1 MNDFSA
7 FRKIDRKILVVFL
20 VVIAIAVV
28 NAVISTVTIR
38 NSHATIS
45 DNVSTTNPSLQSISR
60 FQLLVNRSRML
71 VTNWVYFPQRY
82 SDKEELRQ
90 LNDIDF
96 IQLDGRLR
104 SLTAHWDDTLQRG
117 KLETLLGDYR
127 RLSEAET
134 RIMRLLSTPH
144 DYSDPSRVNQAVALL
159 ELEVIP
165 RSEAISYSLQ
175 QILDRRMALASS
187 QQDRILYSFNK
198 LQVHVL
204 GIALLII
211 CSILFAAFMISRS
224 VILPVLHV
232 RKAILK
238 MGRGELP
245 VLNTEVP
252 RNAVGEMIQA
262 LRFMIDGF
270 RRTSKFVEEIGN
282 GNLDHRFEPL
292 SENDVQGQ
300 ALLNMRERLRKSNQ
314 EELSREWISEGIAAL
329 NELMRSDQKDF
340 SSFIETT
347 LDHIVERTHVD
358 QASIFLF
365 HNDDINDLHIQL
377 GAYRNLN
384 ERILNSQRFEL
395 KNGLIGQAIV
405 QRRTLLVENGYDPY
419 FTIETEAG
427 ETEQC
432 TIMIVPLMTG
442 DKVRGVLQV
451 ASKDPLTDTCRRYL
465 EKTAEPIAA
474 SLYNLRESLLRSQH
488 LEETRKQA
496 DDLAYQEQRLQ
507 VMVSELNEKTI
518 ELQHQN
524 DTIEQAKSALELKAL
539 QLEQSNVY
547 KSAFLAN
554 MSHELRTPL
563 NSILILA
570 RLLADNR
577 AQNLDDRQVEHA
589 EIIHKSGSDLLT
601 LINDILDLSK
611 IEAGKLNFQNES
623 IDPKDLAQD
632 MRLLFREFAS
642 EKQIRFEVNDESD
655 GIRIETDKLRVEQV
669 IKNLLSNALKFTPA
683 GGEVHFRLMTA
694 DTSTT
699 WNEISL
705 INAEEVLILE
715 VSDTGIGIPKE
726 NQQQIFEAFQQ
737 ADGSTSRKYGGTGL
751 GLTITRELVQIMGGE
766 IRLESE
772 VGKGSCFRVCLPAT
786 RVNTI
791 PVLQANPS
799 AQEKTTSKA
808 GLVVKDDRDQIAKG
822 DSCVL
827 IVEDDYVF
835 ASMLMHHS
843 HRHGYKA
850 VIALNGEEGL
860 ICADRYRP
868 TAIILDLRMPV
879 MDGWTVL
886 RHLKSHDALRTIPVH
901 VISAVKEH
909 RFSLDLGAVSYL
921 KKPTNGDEIDTLFG
935 IIRTGSL
942 RPRRYLFLGE
952 HEEEV
957 IRITKRLRER
967 ETDAEITCV
976 ADLQECENRASSGL
990 YCGVII
996 GTATPA
1002 VSDVQLQSCNSLQK
1016 IPVLQLETIGNE
1028 QEELFQTWFS
1038 GASTPPSSS
1047 TQSLKGKTV
1056 LVVDD
1061 DIRNIYSMTH
1071 VLEAEGLKV
1080 LSACDGQEGLDVLRA
1095 NPQTDLVLMDIMMPG
1110 MNGYEAMQAIRQ
1122 VDTWKQLPL
1131 IALTAKA
1138 MQGDREKCLSAG
1150 ASDFLAKP
1158 IRNEELV
1165 ALLKVWICR

>member
-28 NAVISTVTIR
+28 NAVISTITIR
-38 NSHATIS
+38 NSHTIIS
-45 DNVSTTNPSLQSISR
+45 DNVSTTNPSVQSISR

-90 LNDIDF
+90 LNNIDF

-104 SLTAHWDDTLQRG
+104 SLTAHWDDTQQRG
-117 KLETLLGDYR
+117 KVEILLGDYR

-134 RIMRLLSTPH
+134 RIMRLLSTPQ

-175 QILDRRMALASS
+175 QILDGRMALASS
-187 QQDRILYSFNK
+187 QQDHILYSFNK

-224 VILPVLHV
+224 VILPILHV

-270 RRTSKFVEEIGN
+270 RRTSRFVEEIGN

-300 ALLNMRERLRKSNQ
+300 ALLNMRERLRKSSH

-340 SSFIETT
+340 SSFLENT

-419 FTIETEAG
+419 FTIETPAG
-427 ETEQC
+427 ETEHC

-451 ASKDPLTDTCRRYL
+451 ASKNPLTDTCRKYL

-474 SLYNLRESLLRSQH
+474 SLYNLRESLLRTQH
-488 LEETRKQA
+488 LEETQKQA
-496 DDLAYQEQRLQ
+496 EDLAYQEQRLQ

-577 AQNLDDRQVEHA
+577 AHNLDDRQVEHA

-642 EKQIRFEVNDESD
+642 EKHIRFEVNDESA

-669 IKNLLSNALKFTPA
+669 IKNLLSNAFKFTPA
-683 GGEVHFRLMTA
+683 GGEVQFRLMTA
-694 DTSTT
+694 DASTT

-705 INAEEVLILE
+705 INAAEVLILE
-715 VSDTGIGIPKE
+715 VNDTGIGIPKE

-772 VGKGSCFRVCLPAT
+772 EGKGSCFRVCLPAT
-786 RVNTI
+786 RQTAI
-791 PVLQANPS
+791 PVIQADSTAP
-799 AQEKTTSKA
+799 EKTTVRT
-808 GLVVKDDRDQIAKG
+808 GVVVKDDRDQIAKG
-822 DSCVL
+822 DACVL

-886 RHLKSHDALRTIPVH
+886 RHLKSHETLRAIPVH

-909 RFSLDLGAVSYL
+909 RFSLDLGAISYL

-942 RPRRYLFLGE
+942 KPRRYLFLGE
-952 HEEEV
+952 YEEDV
-957 IRITKRLRER
+957 IRITKRLQER
-967 ETDAEITCV
+967 EADAEITCV
-976 ADLQECENRASSGL
+976 SNLQECDNRASSGL

-996 GTATPA
+996 GSATPV
-1002 VSDVQLQSCNSLQK
+1002 VSDMQLQSYSSLNK
-1016 IPVLQLETIGNE
+1016 IPVLQLESVENE
-1028 QEELFQTWFS
+1028 PEELFQTWFS
-1038 GASTPPSSS
+1038 GASNPVSS
-1047 TQSLKGKTV
+1047 TQQSLKGKTV

-1071 VLEAEGLKV
+1071 VLEAEGLNV
-1080 LSACDGQEGLDVLRA
+1080 LSACDGREGLDVLQA

-1122 VDTWKQLPL
+1122 VDSWKQLPL

-1138 MQGDREKCLSAG
+1138 MQGDRDKCLASG

-1158 IRNEELV
+1158 IRNEELI